1 LRNWHTHKSSTPNA
15 KANSLSFLPD
25 LWHAVNEE
33 FPTITAMSELNDLE
47 STEYLAASPASRRAP
62 LQPRS
67 IQTIQRVVD
76 AASSLLSRM
85 PLEDLSTT
93 RIAVEAGISVGA
105 LYRFFPDK
113 QTIIDAV
120 AVRHVNRFRSVVEK
134 AVLPKLEQEMT
145 NLSEFQPALVLNLVV
160 DAYVAY
166 LDENPDFRALSFG
179 RHISAATKEREASP
193 AVGLPALLKD
203 FMLARLGIPN
213 NPELDLMLRVVSEA
227 GERLIAFAYEQPTR
241 DERDRILAA
250 MKTMLAGYL
259 FPPSS
264 LETSAVPLSSKKTK
278 AQL

>member
-1 LRNWHTHKSSTPNA
+1 MTDKT
-15 KANSLSFLPD
+15 SLK
-25 LWHAVNEE
+25 
-33 FPTITAMSELNDLE
+33 ELEALLE
-47 STEYLAASPASRRAP
+47 VATLAPVSRRTP

-67 IQTIQRVVD
+67 VQTIQRVID
-76 AASSLLSRM
+76 AASSLLCRM

-120 AVRHVNRFRSVVEK
+120 AVSHVQKFRHLLEK
-134 AVLPKLEQEMT
+134 EVLPSLEREMKS
-145 NLSEFQPALVLNLVV
+145 LADFQPGKLLNLVV

-166 LDENPDFRALSFG
+166 LDQHPDFRAISFG

-203 FMLARLGIPN
+203 FMLDRLGIPN

-241 DERDRILAA
+241 EERDRIVGE
-250 MKTMLAGYL
+250 MKKMLAGYL
-259 FPPSS
+259 FPA
-264 LETSAVPLSSKKTK
+264 L
-278 AQL
+278 